1 MKTLAAG
8 GSQSCSLLS
17 FRAAGMCLMSEIR
30 NTQEPGGK
38 PTGPLRAKL
47 FTQACRADLHGHPSA
62 EIHFNASPKW
72 FSEQSRGAFHGE
84 KHSNLLRRHR

>member
-1 MKTLAAG
+1 MKTLTAG
-8 GSQSCSLLS
+8 GGQSCSLLS

-47 FTQACRADLHGHPSA
+47 LTLLGGTL
-62 EIHFNASPKW
+62 IVASVVVFLAW
-72 FSEQSRGAFHGE
+72 LIREG
-84 KHSNLLRRHR
+84 